1 MPLQSIRMETMRPD
15 EVHQRWQESPI
26 AFVPIGCIEYHG
38 PHLPLGV
45 DGMTAHAVCMD
56 AAERVGG
63 VVHPISYLANGCL
76 DLPYTLTYP
85 PSVVEAWARA
95 ITEQLHHR
103 GAELV
108 VLLTGHGPLDLI
120 HLLKRVARDL
130 DRRGAR
136 VYGLCYL
143 ELNAARL
150 DGPVVGEPTVID
162 HASTVETSWMMAHH
176 PALVDLSMLPDDPDA
191 ATVGVYGRNPRF
203 TASVDLGEQQRQ
215 QCGELLAERC
225 AAILNGDWTDT
236 MADLGAFVD
245 FAWPEPLELIL
256 GGSDAGLQ
264 ITNPGRAS
272 RYITQITEVS
282 IDGQAVDLQ
291 GATLVNRSH
300 GEVGQPFLVADLSP
314 EHGIYVRRG
323 QQVEFAIPTWGEN
336 PVDSRISVRIELA
349 GVRHQVLTWSK
360 SKDHESVANP

>member
-15 EVHQRWQESPI
+15 EVHLRWQESPI

-45 DGMTAHAVCMD
+45 DGMTAQAVCLD
-56 AAERVGG
+56 AAERIGG
-63 VVHPISYLANGCL
+63 VVHPISYMANGCL
-76 DLPYTLTYP
+76 DLPYTITYP
-85 PSVVEAWARA
+85 PSVVEGWARA
-95 ITEQLHHR
+95 IIEQLHHR

-130 DRRGAR
+130 DRPGAR

-150 DGPVVGEPTVID
+150 IGPVVGEPTVID

-176 PALVDLSMLPDDPDA
+176 PTLVDLRSLPDDPDA

-203 TASVDLGEQQRQ
+203 TASAELGEQQRQ
-215 QCGELLAERC
+215 QCGVLLAERC
-225 AAILNGDWTDT
+225 AGILAGDWTDT
-236 MADLGAFVD
+236 MADLGTFVD

-256 GGSDAGLQ
+256 GESASWLQ
-264 ITNPGRAS
+264 IANPGRAS
-272 RYITQITEVS
+272 RYITQISEVTV
-282 IDGQAVDLQ
+282 DGQALDLQ
-291 GATLVNRSH
+291 GATVVNRSH
-300 GEVGQPFLVADLSP
+300 GEVGQPFTVTELSP
-314 EHGIYVRRG
+314 EKGIYVRRG
-323 QQVEFAIPTWGEN
+323 QRLELTIPTWGEN
-336 PVDSRISVRIELA
+336 PVNSRISARVELA
-349 GVRHQVLTWSK
+349 GVRHQLLTWPK